1 MATEKVQKKKSDIKL
16 LIISHDI
23 IGTQMA
29 GPGIRFYEFSRIL
42 SNFLDITLVAPE
54 RIDIDTEGFRT
65 ILYDL
70 KDYRTLKRNI
80 ESADILLI
88 QGHVLHYFPFL
99 KHFKGKIIVDLYNP
113 FNLESL
119 EMYQDRDLA
128 ERLRIDKNNLDLIR
142 FQLSV
147 GDYFICASEKQ
158 RSYWLGM
165 LNAVGR
171 VNPVNYDDDK
181 SLRRLIDVVP
191 FGIPSTKPRHTGESV
206 RSIIPQIREEDMVLL
221 WGGGIWNWLDPITVL
236 KAVWEISR
244 HRNDIKLVFSGIKH
258 PDPKLPEMKKCID
271 AINLSK
277 ELDLYDKLVFFNEWT
292 PYEMRQNFLLESD
305 AGLSIHQRTI
315 ETDFAYRTR
324 VMDYVWANLP
334 VITTEGDSI
343 ARMVKVENIG
353 EVIKYED
360 THQLS
365 RVIESIL
372 TNKNLRD
379 IYKRNLEKIAPRF
392 YWENVTK
399 PLVKY
404 CIEPQYASDKKK
416 IIELVDL
423 QNSKI
428 ANVIRK
434 NFSGTSNILVLTSNI
449 YRDREIIS
457 EDEMGK
463 IFYVEVDKNQEDS
476 KMDSKIFDNIG
487 FVKSRILGRTRFD
500 GVIINNTYKNI
511 TPKFFYDLLNV
522 IGMKLKTEGILFLS
536 IPENRGLS
544 ALLRGGNLQ
553 DIMGSRIDEFTIE
566 FLLENTGYEVIDRG
580 VWDKIEAAYGAEEM
594 LSRSLDR
601 SPEELY
607 SKNELMDLFEIKLSR
622 KDFRE
627 LTLLKGLNI
636 LDSEEFANDR
646 SLKGRIKK
654 YLYAVTSLYLENLR
668 KSYNSSLQ
676 AINHNVQ
683 LQINREL
690 NELNAKN
697 RERMIFIYYNIFKA
711 LEYQISNLGV
721 DISNL
726 REIIALKLG
735 KSQKDMARI
744 DEKLEIL
751 LSDVSN
757 IDRIMGLT
765 LSDRYFVAKKL

>member
-1 MATEKVQKKKSDIKL
+1 MATERVQKKKSDLRL
-16 LIISHDI
+16 LIISHDV

-29 GPGIRFYEFSRIL
+29 GPGIRFFEFSKIL
-42 SNFLDITLVAPE
+42 SDYLEVTLAAPNK
-54 RIDIDTEGFRT
+54 IDIDIEGFRT

-80 ESADILLI
+80 ENTDIILI

-99 KHFKGKIIVDLYNP
+99 KNFKGKIIVDLFNP

-119 EMYQDRDLA
+119 EMYQDEELA
-128 ERLRIDKNNLDLIR
+128 ERLRIDKNNLDLMR
-142 FQLSV
+142 FQLSI
-147 GDYFICASEKQ
+147 GDFFICASEKQ

-171 VNPVNYDDDK
+171 VNPVSYDDDK
-181 SLRRLIDVVP
+181 SLRKLIDVVP
-191 FGIPSTKPRHTGESV
+191 FGIPSTKPKHTGESI
-206 RSIIPQIREEDMVLL
+206 RSIIPKIREDDMVIL

-236 KAVWEISR
+236 KALWEISR
-244 HRNDIKLVFSGIKH
+244 NRKDIKLVFTGIKH
-258 PDPKLPEMKKCID
+258 PDPKLPEMKKCFD

-277 ELDLYDKLVFFNEWT
+277 ELGLYDELVFFNEWT
-292 PYEMRQNFLLESD
+292 PYEMRQNFLLESA

-324 VMDYVWANLP
+324 VMDYIWAQLP
-334 VITTEGDSI
+334 VITSEGDSI

-353 EVIKYED
+353 EVVKYED
-360 THQLS
+360 TPQLA

-372 TNKNLRD
+372 TNKSLSD

-392 YWENVTK
+392 YWENVIK

-404 CIEPQYASDKKK
+404 CVDAHYASDKKRVM
-416 IIELVDL
+416 ELVDL

-428 ANVIRK
+428 ANVILK

-449 YRDREIIS
+449 YRDREIIN
-457 EDEMGK
+457 EEELGK
-463 IFYVEVDKNQEDS
+463 LFFVEVESDQSVTPKGQG
-476 KMDSKIFDNIG
+476 IFDNIG

-500 GVIINNTYKNI
+500 GAIINNTYKDI

-522 IGMKLKTEGILFLS
+522 IGMKLKTDGVIFFS
-536 IPENRGLS
+536 IPEKKGVS
-544 ALLRGGNLQ
+544 ALLQGNNLQ
-553 DIMGSRIDEFTIE
+553 DNVGTRIDEFTIE
-566 FLLENTGYEVIDRG
+566 YIFENTGYEVIDRG
-580 VWDKIEAAYGAEEM
+580 VWDKIEAAYGAEDM
-594 LSRSLDR
+594 LTRSLDR

-622 KDFRE
+622 KDFKE

-636 LDSEEFANDR
+636 LDSEEFEKDR
-646 SLKGRIKK
+646 SIKARIKK

-668 KSYNSSLQ
+668 KSYNSSVQ
-676 AINHNVQ
+676 AINHNIQ

-697 RERMIFIYYNIFKA
+697 RERMIFIYYNIFKT

-721 DISNL
+721 DIYNL
-726 REIIALKLG
+726 REIISSKLG

-744 DEKLEIL
+744 DDNLEIL
-751 LSDVSN
+751 LSDVAN

>member
-1 MATEKVQKKKSDIKL
+1 MTTEKVQKRKSNAVL
-16 LIISHDI
+16 LIISHDV
-23 IGTQMA
+23 IGKQMA

-42 SNFLDITLVAPE
+42 SNYLEVTLAAPN

-65 ILYDL
+65 IMYDL

-80 ESADILLI
+80 ENADIILI

-99 KHFKGKIIVDLYNP
+99 KNFKGKIIVDLFNP

-119 EMYQDRDLA
+119 EMYQDEVLA
-128 ERLRIDKNNLDLIR
+128 ERLRIDKSNLDLIR
-142 FQLSV
+142 FQLSI
-147 GDYFICASEKQ
+147 GDFFICASEKQ

-171 VNPVNYDDDK
+171 VNPISYDDDK
-181 SLRRLIDVVP
+181 SLRKLIDVVP
-191 FGIPSTKPRHTGESV
+191 FGIPSSKPKHTGESI
-206 RSIIPQIREEDMVLL
+206 RSLIPQIREDDLVTL

-236 KAVWEISR
+236 KAIWEISR
-244 HRNDIKLVFSGIKH
+244 SRKDIKLVFTGIKH

-277 ELDLYDKLVFFNEWT
+277 ELGLYNELVFFNEWT
-292 PYEMRQNFLLESD
+292 PYEMRQNFLLESG

-324 VMDYVWANLP
+324 VMDYIWANLP
-334 VITTEGDSI
+334 VITSEGDSV

-353 EVIKYED
+353 EVVKYEN
-360 THQLS
+360 TPQLA

-372 TNKNLRD
+372 TNKSLRD

-392 YWENVTK
+392 YWENVIK

-404 CIEPQYASDKKK
+404 CTDSHYASDKKG
-416 IIELVDL
+416 IMELVDL

-428 ANVIRK
+428 ANIIKK
-434 NFSGTSNILVLTSNI
+434 NFTGTSNILVLTSNI
-449 YRDREIIS
+449 FRDREIIK
-457 EDEMGK
+457 EEELGK
-463 IFYVEVDKNQEDS
+463 IFYLEVESEKSGS
-476 KMDSKIFDNIG
+476 KMDSSIFDNIG
-487 FVKSRILGRTRFD
+487 FVKSRIISRTRFD
-500 GVIINNTYKNI
+500 GAIINNTYKNI
-511 TPKFFYDLLNV
+511 NPKFFYDLLNV
-522 IGMKLKTEGILFLS
+522 IGMKLKTDGLIFFS
-536 IPENRGLS
+536 IPEKKGLS
-544 ALLRGGNLQ
+544 ALLHGDSLQ
-553 DIMGSRIDEFTIE
+553 DNIGARIDEFSIE
-566 FLLENTGYEVIDRG
+566 YLFENTGYEVIERG

-594 LSRSLDR
+594 LAGNLDR

-622 KDFRE
+622 KDFKE
-627 LTLLKGLNI
+627 LTLLKGMNI
-636 LDSEEFANDR
+636 LDSEELEKDR
-646 SLKGRIKK
+646 SIRGKIKK

-668 KSYNSSLQ
+668 KSYNSSIQ
-676 AINHNVQ
+676 AINHNIQ

-697 RERMIFIYYNIFKA
+697 RERMIFIYYNIFKT

-721 DISNL
+721 DIWNL
-726 REIIALKLG
+726 RELISSKLG
-735 KSQKDMARI
+735 KSQKDMSRI
-744 DEKLEIL
+744 DDSLEIL
-751 LSDVSN
+751 LNDVSN

-765 LSDRYFVAKKL
+765 LSDRYFVARKL